1 MNDMATQT
9 FYRAANV
16 SSAEATTS
24 LFRRFP
30 KAELIGFEKKVA
42 NANEAKSAGVTEG
55 ELVYAATVRVAEF
68 PSADDAGDD
77 TSEPKSDK
85 APPAHNSDSDP
96 DDDGDDDSSTKDDSD
111 SDHDFSGKDKGEGEG
126 DGGEGA
132 KPKKLSPDEQ
142 IVHLLTQILD
152 ALKGGGAPGDPMGDP
167 GDLDLPDVG
176 APDQGEGLPP
186 APGMGGPPGKA
197 PLPPPVKEKGPVGV
211 GAFAHVAGK
220 AEISM
225 VRADAGEVNNSA
237 IITEASTYAPTHR
250 VAKIQRTGYAT
261 LNGEEV
267 YLPEA
272 RLAVVTLVAK

>member
-16 SSAEATTS
+16 SSAEATNS
-24 LFRRFP
+24 LFLRFP
-30 KAELIGFEKKVA
+30 KADLINFEKKVA
-42 NANEAKSAGVTEG
+42 NAEEAKSAGVGEG

-68 PSADDAGDD
+68 PPADDAGDEG
-77 TSEPKSDK
+77 SEPKSDK
-85 APPAHNSDSDP
+85 APPAPNSESDP
-96 DDDGDDDSSTKDDSD
+96 DADGDDDSSPEGD
-111 SDHDFSGKDKGEGEG
+111 SDHDFAGKGEGEG
-126 DGGEGA
+126 EGGEGA

-152 ALKGGGAPGDPMGDP
+152 ALKGGGAPGAGDPMGGP
-167 GDLDLPDVG
+167 GDGLDLPDVG
-176 APDQGEGLPP
+176 APDQGEGLPS

-211 GAFAHVAGK
+211 GAFAHVAGS
-220 AEISM
+220 AEITM

-237 IITEASTYAPTHR
+237 IISEASTYAPTHR